1 MVAPSVASAPTR
13 ENPLNAPS
21 LRLLAELQS
30 AHHELLACVM
40 LMERVTAPAAPDL
53 VQLTSARL
61 KISQASLARRI
72 VWRRI
77 QDFLLCKVRDADG
90 ATLRNLTQRDLEQ
103 FRRSTEHVGKWTGV
117 AAIADWPGYQAASRL
132 IRGRIVECVRAEQT
146 FLYPLL
152 YRYR

>member
-1 MVAPSVASAPTR
+1 MLAPPVVSSPTR
-13 ENPLNAPS
+13 DDPLNAHG
-21 LRLLAELQS
+21 LRLLAELQA
-30 AHHELLACVM
+30 AHHELLACVA
-40 LMERVTAPAAPDL
+40 LMQRVTASPAPDP

-77 QDFLLCKVRDADG
+77 QDFLLCKVRDGDG
-90 ATLRNLTQRDLEQ
+90 ATLRNLTERDLEQ
-103 FRRSTEHVGKWTGV
+103 FRRSTEHVGKWTSA
-117 AAIADWPGYQAASRL
+117 AAIADWPGYQAASTQ